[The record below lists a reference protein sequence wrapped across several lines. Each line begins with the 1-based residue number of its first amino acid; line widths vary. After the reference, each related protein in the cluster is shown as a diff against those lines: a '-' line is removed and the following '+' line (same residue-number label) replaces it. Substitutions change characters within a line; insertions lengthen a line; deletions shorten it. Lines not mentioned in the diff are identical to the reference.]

1 MYGLNPK
8 TRNKMYG
15 SMFSTG
21 NKMYGLKEQNVR
33 ITKTYI
39 IFK

>member
-1 MYGLNPK
+1 MYGLNQK
-8 TRNKMYG
+8 GRNKMYG
-15 SMFSTG
+15 LRFSTQ
-21 NKMYGLKEQNVR
+21 NKMYGIKEQNVR

>member
-1 MYGLNPK
+1 MYGLNQK
-8 TRNKMYG
+8 GRNKMYGLRFSTRNKMYG
-15 SMFSTG
+15 I
-21 NKMYGLKEQNVR
+21 KEQNVR

>member
-1 MYGLNPK
+1 MYGLNSK
-8 TRNKMYG
+8 GRNKMYG
-15 SMFSTG
+15 LRFSTG

>member
-8 TRNKMYG
+8 GRNKMYG
-15 SMFSTG
+15 LRFSTG